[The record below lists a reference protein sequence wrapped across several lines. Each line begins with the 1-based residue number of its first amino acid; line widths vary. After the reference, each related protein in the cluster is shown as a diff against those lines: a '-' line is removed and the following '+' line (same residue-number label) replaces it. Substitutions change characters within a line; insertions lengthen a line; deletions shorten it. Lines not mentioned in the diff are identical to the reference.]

1 MTIYEIKKRTE
12 KSSPYFFKRNAL
24 KFFGQKMN
32 DFHVKKTKKSN
43 LFYFYAQ
50 IKDYR
55 GVLRG
60 LTERLFDSHTNELL
74 SVKKDVF
81 GNIVFNGEIIYY
93 PKDKKNQF

>member
-1 MTIYEIKKRTE
+1 MTIYEIKKMTE
-12 KSSPYFFKRNAL
+12 KSNPSFFSKNTL

-50 IKDYR
+50 IKDYQ

-60 LTERLFDSHTNELL
+60 LTERLFDSNTNEILF
-74 SVKKDVF
+74 VKKDVF
-81 GNIVFNGEIIYY
+81 GNILFNDEIIYY